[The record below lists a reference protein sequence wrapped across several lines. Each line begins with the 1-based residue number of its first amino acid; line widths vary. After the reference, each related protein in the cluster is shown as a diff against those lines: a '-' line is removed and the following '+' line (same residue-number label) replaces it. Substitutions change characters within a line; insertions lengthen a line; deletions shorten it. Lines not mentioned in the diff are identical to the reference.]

1 MLFGDKVVKEGIIM
15 PLIERLMG
23 LETPKVPVHLF
34 QSVMAEWARGNM
46 TGAQANSCIAA
57 ASGGVPL
64 DSAATA
70 EAQALV
76 NTVPVGTTT
85 ANKADRALRLQE
97 IDQILLIADT
107 RSAPYNT
114 AAAVRTR
121 LGI

>member
-1 MLFGDKVVKEGIIM
+1 M

-23 LETPKVPVHLF
+23 LEAPKVPVHLF
-34 QSVMAEWARGNM
+34 QSVAAEWATGNM
-46 TGAQANSCIAA
+46 TGTQANACIAA

-64 DSAATA
+64 DAAAIA

-76 NTVPVGTTT
+76 NTVPTGAT
-85 ANKADRALRLQE
+85 ATNKADRALRLLD
-97 IDQILLIADT
+97 IDHVLLIADS
-107 RSAPYNT
+107 RHPPYDT